1 MRKLLVGA
9 ALATLIAAPLRAQGA
24 GDPITSG
31 SGSFYVGPYVGYMIF
46 GDLADLPDG
55 SEYSN
60 ENGISFGAQAG
71 WSFSPNF
78 SLLGNFGY
86 NKSQFTIE
94 PSGGGSVSA
103 SGDVGVWLYDANLQF
118 RLPFAQDMGWIAP
131 FAQLGAGAVKYT
143 FDTDDFNSD
152 GTTNVAF
159 NFGLGGDFQ
168 VAERIGAR
176 IMVKDYITSLSWTDI
191 NEVDF
196 SGGDDDTSHNWLIS
210 FGLNFGF

>member
-9 ALATLIAAPLRAQGA
+9 ALATLIAAPVRAQGA
-24 GDPITSG
+24 GDPITAG
-31 SGSFYVGPYVGYMIF
+31 SGSFYFGPYVGYMIF

-60 ENGISFGAQAG
+60 DNGISFGAQAG
-71 WSFSPNF
+71 WSFTPNF
-78 SLLGNFGY
+78 TLLGNLGY
-86 NKSQFTIE
+86 NKSEFTIE
-94 PSGGGSVSA
+94 PTGGGSTSA

-131 FAQLGAGAVKYT
+131 FVQLGAGAVKYT

-159 NFGLGGDFQ
+159 NLGLGGDFQ
-168 VAERIGAR
+168 FLERVGAR
-176 IMVKDYITSLSWTDI
+176 IMVKDYITSLNWTDI
-191 NEVDF
+191 NEVSF

>member
-9 ALATLIAAPLRAQGA
+9 AFATLIAAPLRAQGA

-31 SGSFYVGPYVGYMIF
+31 SGSFYLGPYVGYMIF

-60 ENGISFGAQAG
+60 DNGLSFGAQAG
-71 WSFSPNF
+71 FSFSPNF
-78 SLLGNFGY
+78 TLLGNFAY
-86 NKSQFTIE
+86 NKSKFTIE
-94 PSGGGSVSA
+94 PSGGGSFSA

-118 RLPFAQDMGWIAP
+118 RLPFGQDMGWIAP

-159 NFGLGGDFQ
+159 NLGLGGDFQ
-168 VAERIGAR
+168 FLERMGAR
-176 IMVKDYITSLSWTDI
+176 VMVKDYITSLNWTDI

-196 SGGDDDTSHNWLIS
+196 SGADDDTSHNWLLS

>member
-9 ALATLIAAPLRAQGA
+9 ALAALAAAPLRAQVA

-31 SGSFYVGPYVGYMIF
+31 HGSFYIGPYVGYMIF

-60 ENGISFGAQAG
+60 DNGISFGAQAG
-71 WSFSPNF
+71 WSFTPNF
-78 SLLGNFGY
+78 SLLGNFAY
-86 NKSQFTIE
+86 NKSTFTVE
-94 PSGGGSVSA
+94 PGTGGSVTA
-103 SGDVGVWLYDANLQF
+103 SGDVGIWLYDANLQF
-118 RLPFAQDMGWIAP
+118 RLPFGQDMGWIAP
-131 FAQLGAGAVKYT
+131 FAQVGAGAVKYT

-168 VAERIGAR
+168 FAERIGAR
-176 IMVKDYITSLSWTDI
+176 IMVKDYITSLNWTDV

-196 SGGDDDTSHNWLIS
+196 GGGDDDTAHNWLIS

>member
-9 ALATLIAAPLRAQGA
+9 ALATLIAAPVRAQGA
-24 GDPITSG
+24 GDPITAG
-31 SGSFYVGPYVGYMIF
+31 SGSFYFGPYVGYMIF

-60 ENGISFGAQAG
+60 DNGISFGAQAG
-71 WSFSPNF
+71 WSFTPNF
-78 SLLGNFGY
+78 TLLGNLGY
-86 NKSQFTIE
+86 NKSEFTIE
-94 PSGGGSVSA
+94 PAGGGSTAA
-103 SGDVGVWLYDANLQF
+103 SGDVGVWLYDGNLQF

-131 FAQLGAGAVKYT
+131 FVQLGAGAVKYT

-168 VAERIGAR
+168 FLERVGAR
-176 IMVKDYITSLSWTDI
+176 IMVKDYITSLNWTDI